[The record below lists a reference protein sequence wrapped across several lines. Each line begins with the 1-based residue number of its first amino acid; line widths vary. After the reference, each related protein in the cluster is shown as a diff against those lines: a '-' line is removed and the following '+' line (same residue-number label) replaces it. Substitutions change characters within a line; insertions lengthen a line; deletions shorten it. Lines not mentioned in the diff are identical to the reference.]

1 MPDVDVTV
9 VFMIP
14 KGNNTFRKLEFPDV
28 TINSSAPVNK
38 LIPALVNAFP
48 EAGFDED
55 AELLVQAPDGSPL
68 TNMRIQEGS
77 RLFLFPKYSD
87 DIVKRRK

>member
-1 MPDVDVTV
+1 MPDIDVSV
-9 VFMIP
+9 IFMIP
-14 KGNNTFRKLEFPDV
+14 KGRNTYQKMEFPNV

-48 EAGFDED
+48 EAGFDGD

-68 TNMRIQEGS
+68 TNMRLEQGC
-77 RLFLFPKYSD
+77 RLVLFPKYPD
-87 DIVKRRK
+87 DIVKRR